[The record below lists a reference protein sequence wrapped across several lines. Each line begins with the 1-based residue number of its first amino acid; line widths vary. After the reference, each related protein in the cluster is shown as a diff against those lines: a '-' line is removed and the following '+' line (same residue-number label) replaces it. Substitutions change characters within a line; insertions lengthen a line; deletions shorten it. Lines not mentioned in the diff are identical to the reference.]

1 RTASRL
7 PANWRDRTAS
17 SSRAGRFTSVTAR
30 ITAFSR
36 CRFNRRTPDMEKDM
50 TRRKLLQK
58 AGWAIAAAAFP
69 YPYIKVAA
77 AQETSPA
84 VDKLP
89 VSSVMNKL
97 STYMA
102 EARGRGLPADVV

>member
-1 RTASRL
+1 
-7 PANWRDRTAS
+7 
-17 SSRAGRFTSVTAR
+17 
-30 ITAFSR
+30 
-36 CRFNRRTPDMEKDM
+36 MEKDM

-77 AQETSPA
+77 AQEASPA

-102 EARGRGLPADVV
+102 EARGRG